1 MYQQISMIGNLGN
14 SPEMR
19 YTPAGVPVASF
30 SLAVNKTWNTEA
42 GQQSKTVW
50 FRVTCWR
57 KQAEI
62 VSQYLEKGSK
72 VLVVG
77 EVEEAR
83 AFTDRDGKNRAS
95 IEVTAQLVKFLSGT
109 KADGESHADAGSSG
123 GGESDIP
130 F

>member
-14 SPEMR
+14 APEMKT
-19 YTPAGVPVASF
+19 TPSGAPVASF
-30 SLAVNKTWNTEA
+30 SLAVNKTWTDANGERKD
-42 GQQSKTVW
+42 KTTW

-62 VSQYLEKGSK
+62 VSQYLVKGSK
-72 VLVVG
+72 VFVVG

-95 IEVTAQLVKFLSGT
+95 LEVTAQTIKFLSGT
-109 KADGESHADAGSSG
+109 NAGSESHAEG
-123 GGESDIP
+123 GIVEDVP

>member
-14 SPEMR
+14 APEMR
-19 YTPAGVPVASF
+19 YTPTGVPVASF
-30 SLAVNKTWNTEA
+30 SLAVNKTWNTDA

-57 KQAEI
+57 KHAEI

-72 VLVVG
+72 VFVVG

-95 IEVTAQLVKFLSGT
+95 LEVTAQTIKFLSGT
-109 KADGESHADAGSSG
+109 NAGSESHAEG
-123 GGESDIP
+123 GIVEDIP